1 MPMKQTKKHT
11 VRCLALI
18 LVVILMMSTASC
30 SFVPFREITQEDIDG
45 NNSQQSAS
53 NESGEKESGEKET
66 YVPEDTRF
74 AYAERVPAE
83 AEAHTAAWVYENY
96 ADTVVEI
103 HLETATGLSS
113 GAGSGVIISE
123 NGCIITC
130 QHVVDGASKIMVHTT
145 DGTEYEAML
154 IGSDTWSDL
163 ALLKIE
169 VADVLPY
176 ATFALPRED
185 DSEYLKVGEG
195 VVAIGNPL
203 GYLGGTLTVGA
214 VSSLDREIVVEGI
227 PMTLI
232 QTDAAVSPGNSGGAL
247 FNLYGE
253 LVGIV
258 NAKSTA
264 NGVDDIGF
272 AIPSTLALKVA
283 SELAEKGYVSG
294 TPYLGMSFS
303 TASSYLTIRS
313 YDYNAELAALNP
325 NLPSGFAI
333 TDGDILFAVDGKEV
347 TSFDALKTA
356 LAYKKVG
363 DTAVLTVYRITGQS
377 YFGQRYDTYEVTVR
391 IHEYTKK

>member
-1 MPMKQTKKHT
+1 MKQTKKNT
-11 VRCLALI
+11 IRIIALI
-18 LVVILMMSTASC
+18 LVTVMALFTVSC
-30 SFVPFREITQEDIDG
+30 NFIPFREITQEDIDG
-45 NNSQQSAS
+45 NGTQESSTND
-53 NESGEKESGEKET
+53 SGEKQSGEKET
-66 YVPEDTRF
+66 HVPEDTKF

-83 AEAHTAAWVYENY
+83 AESHTAAWVYEKY

-103 HLETATGLSS
+103 HIETSQGVSS

-123 NGCIITC
+123 NGCIVTC
-130 QHVVDGASKIMVHTT
+130 HHVIDTTGKIMVHTT
-145 DGTEYEAML
+145 DGTEYEATV
-154 IGSDTWSDL
+154 IGSDSWSDL
-163 ALLKIE
+163 ALLKI
-169 VADVLPY
+169 VPSDALPY
-176 ATFALPRED
+176 ATFALPKE
-185 DSEYLKVGEG
+185 SETEYLKVGEG

-264 NGVDDIGF
+264 SGVDDIGF
-272 AIPSTLALKVA
+272 AIPSTLAFEVVN
-283 SELAEKGYVSG
+283 ELAEKGYVSG

-303 TASSYLTIRS
+303 STSSYLTIVS
-313 YDYNAELAALNP
+313 YDYNAELDALNP
-325 NLPSGFAI
+325 NLPDGFAI
-333 TDGDILFAVDGKEV
+333 TSGDILAAVDGKEV
-347 TSFDALKTA
+347 TSFDALKTT

-363 DTAVLTVYRITGQS
+363 DTVKLTIYRIVGQS
-377 YFGQRYDTYEVTVR
+377 YFGQRYETYEVTVR
-391 IHEYTKK
+391 VHEYTKK